1 MTTRLLI
8 DHIISDS
15 EKRRS
20 RPMID
25 GTGITVQDVADSL
38 HNGLTP
44 DQIAVEFDLTMGEV
58 HAALS
63 YYHDHKAEIDSARQD
78 DKSQADA
85 QLRELEAKGQVVS
98 LEALKRRIEAR
109 KR

>member
-1 MTTRLLI
+1 MITRLPIEHIVI
-8 DHIISDS
+8 DP
-15 EKRRS
+15 EKRRGK
-20 RPMID
+20 PMID
-25 GTGITVQDVADSL
+25 GTGITVQDIADSL

-44 DQIAVEFDLTMGEV
+44 EQIADEFDLTLGEV

-63 YYHDHKAEIDSARQD
+63 YYHDHKAEIDAARQD

-85 QLRELEAKGQVVS
+85 QLSELEKKGQAVS